1 MLDDND
7 RPIRLD
13 RGLLSDR
20 IYEVVKEMI
29 RDSTLKPGE
38 QVVESQL
45 ARRLGVSQAPV
56 REALKRLSHEG
67 VVTHIPHHGIFV
79 TEFSQRE
86 ADDARIARVGLEGL
100 AARLAQRR
108 LNDGTRAR
116 LLSIIDQMH
125 AAADRHDIAAFR
137 ELDFEFHKTVV
148 VASGNQYLPRVWDII
163 EPSMRSMH
171 VLSDPKYDGDWHVA
185 AEMHRDLLQVL
196 EGEDPEAAD
205 DLFSAHAIGIADH
218 PVRPMGPAINRFIAD
233 LTSDEPAD
241 EQVDAAG

>member
-1 MLDDND
+1 VSDDETPLN
-7 RPIRLD
+7 LD

-20 IYEVVKEMI
+20 IYDLVKTMI

-45 ARRLGVSQAPV
+45 ARRLSVSQAPV

-67 VVTHIPHHGIFV
+67 LVTHVRHHGTFV
-79 TEFSQRE
+79 TEFSTRE
-86 ADDARIARVGLEGL
+86 AEHARIARVALEGL
-100 AARLAQRR
+100 AARLTQGR
-108 LNDGTRAR
+108 LDGDTRAR

-125 AAADRHDIAAFR
+125 AAADQDDIAAFR
-137 ELDFEFHKTVV
+137 ELDFAFHKSVIE
-148 VASGNQYLPRVWDII
+148 ASGNLYLPRMWDIV

-185 AEMHRDLLQVL
+185 AEMHRDLLEVL

-205 DLFSAHAIGIADH
+205 DLFSAHAIGMADK
-218 PVRPMGPAINRFIAD
+218 PERPMGPAINRLIAA
-233 LTSDEPAD
+233 LSSDEPIG
-241 EQVDAAG
+241 QRVDVER